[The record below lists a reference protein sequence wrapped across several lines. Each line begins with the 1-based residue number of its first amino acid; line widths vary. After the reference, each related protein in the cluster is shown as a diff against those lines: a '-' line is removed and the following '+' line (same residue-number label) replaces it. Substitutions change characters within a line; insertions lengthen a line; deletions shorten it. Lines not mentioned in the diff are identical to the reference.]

1 MPFPPSSTM
10 NSSASTIAA
19 PISVAP
25 SMSNVERGVVPADN
39 PAPDPVN
46 CVAETVPVT
55 LAPPEAIVTV
65 LAKLEVESTSNAPV
79 TVRPAPITAVVDLRN
94 VAVVIPLTF
103 IALKLAP

>member
-1 MPFPPSSTM
+1 MPPAPSSTT
-10 NSSASTIAA
+10 SKSPSVKSA
-19 PISVAP
+19 PISVPP
-25 SMSNVERGVVPADN
+25 SISSVEIGVVPPVN

-79 TVRPAPITAVVDLRN
+79 TVRPAPMTAVVDLRN